1 MIREFSEIAAPLFVI
16 LKMKQAVMRFLLPTL
31 GLAALVVAI
40 GILARS
46 PDLSRREAEPPL
58 ERREPAVQAPEE
70 PETAPADDLREYRSP
85 EESIVLNEIEYHPAS
100 GDARDEWIEIFNR

>member
-1 MIREFSEIAAPLFVI
+1 MIREFSEIAAPLFVL

-31 GLAALVVAI
+31 GLTALVVAI

-46 PDLSRREAEPPL
+46 PDLPREAEPPP
-58 ERREPAVQAPEE
+58 ERREPALQAPEE
-70 PETAPADDLREYRSP
+70 PQAAPADDLRDYRSP

-100 GDARDEWIEIFNR
+100 GDARDEWIEIF